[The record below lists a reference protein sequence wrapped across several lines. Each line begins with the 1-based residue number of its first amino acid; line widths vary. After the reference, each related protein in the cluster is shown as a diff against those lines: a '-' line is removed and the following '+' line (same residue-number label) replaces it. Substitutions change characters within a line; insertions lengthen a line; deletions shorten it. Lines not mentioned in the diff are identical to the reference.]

1 MSSAPL
7 RISSDCSVG
16 EECPSLDQR
25 KDGWIEVTGYLVD
38 SAGVRVHDDDTESTV
53 EVPAQLL
60 GERGDLTVSDLGGFI
75 ASRHRTDL
83 LRVQTRDLYSVAS
96 DGEDFRRYIDGFRFE
111 PSQAR
116 KDWAAK
122 LRADADAGKVRRN
135 VHVVREPLS
144 QFLSFQFEWGY
155 AYNAEA
161 GQDIRILSVEAGA
174 AAEHLMHVGD
184 FTVIEHKDVVCNRYD
199 DAGRFLGAV
208 QASSDAAQ
216 VHAALAELVWES
228 AVPFAQWWA
237 QHPQYHRAM
246 QAA

>member
-1 MSSAPL
+1 MTSTSIQ
-7 RISSDCSVG
+7 ISSDCSVG

-38 SAGVRVHDDDTESTV
+38 TAGVRVHDDDTETTV

-60 GERGDLTVSDLGGFI
+60 GERGDLTVADLSGFI
-75 ASRHRTDL
+75 GSRHRTDL

-96 DGEDFRRYIDGFRFE
+96 DGEDFRRYVEGFRFE

-122 LRADADAGKVRRN
+122 LRADKAVGKVRRN
-135 VHVVREPLS
+135 VHVVREPLTR
-144 QFLSFQFEWGY
+144 FLAFQFEVGY
-155 AYNAEA
+155 LYNAEA
-161 GQDIRILSVEAGA
+161 GQDIRILSVGAGA
-174 AAEHLMHVGD
+174 AAAHLMHVGD
-184 FTVIEHKDVVCNRYD
+184 FTVVEHKDVVRNRYD
-199 DAGRFLGAV
+199 EHGRFLGAV

-216 VHAALAELVWES
+216 VHAALAEVVWES
-228 AVPFAQWWA
+228 AVPFVEWWA